1 MKNFKNT
8 LNYAFPILVI
18 ILLISCSGEDGAV
31 GPSGAD
37 GQNGENGID
46 GNANVTTVLLENTS
60 LIIGDNIFNVNA
72 ITQEIL
78 DYGAVLV
85 YFRISNK
92 PDLFTDPN
100 FWYSLPFFRDDNR
113 ISVYS
118 ITQNEIIINANYI
131 EQHDLDIKLVI
142 IAGNN
147 TATSKNS
154 NNEILASLEK
164 NGIDVNNYNQL
175 AEFYNLEQ

>member
-8 LNYAFPILVI
+8 LNYAIPILVI

-31 GPSGAD
+31 GPSGTD

-46 GNANVTTVLLENTS
+46 GNANVTTVLLDNTS
-60 LIIGDNIFNVNA
+60 LIIGTNIFTVNA
-72 ITQEIL
+72 ITQEIV

-85 YFRISNK
+85 YVRDSN
-92 PDLFTDPN
+92 DP
-100 FWYSLPFFRDDNR
+100 FVWFSLPFGEGENL
-113 ISVYS
+113 INVLGITLNEVYVYTS
-118 ITQNEIIINANYI
+118 FTPVVL
-131 EQHDLDIKLVI
+131 DLKFVI
-142 IAGNN
+142 IAGNS

-154 NNEILASLEK
+154 NNEILSSLEK
-164 NGIDVNNYNQL
+164 NGIDVNNYSQL

>member
-8 LNYAFPILVI
+8 LIYAFPILVI

-60 LIIGDNIFNVNA
+60 LNIGSNSLSVNA

-85 YFRISNK
+85 YVRVSSTPNIWYPLPYSEDDVQIS
-92 PDLFTDPN
+92 
-100 FWYSLPFFRDDNR
+100 
-113 ISVYS
+113 IGA
-118 ITQNEIIINANYI
+118 ITQNEIIINSSVI
-131 EQHDLDIKLVI
+131 TFVLDIKLVI

-175 AEFYNLEQ
+175 AEFYNLEE

>member
-8 LNYAFPILVI
+8 LIYAFPILVI

-31 GPSGAD
+31 GPSGND

-60 LIIGDNIFNVNA
+60 LIIGNNIFNVNA

-85 YFRISNK
+85 YVRASSA
-92 PDLFTDPN
+92 PN
-100 FWYSLPFFRDDNR
+100 IWYTLPYSEDDDR
-113 ISVYS
+113 MSIFS
-118 ITQNEIIINANYI
+118 ITQNEITINSNFIPYVL
-131 EQHDLDIKLVI
+131 DLKLVI
-142 IAGNN
+142 IAGNS